1 MKQCK
6 SLTILVCIVAAAS
19 GCSSRPR
26 QFAPTLKAPA
36 SDAAAYQ
43 NDLATCKT
51 LVGKG
56 YKSNFKAT
64 AGTIGAGT
72 VAGTAAGVASFAAL
86 GSQGILG
93 GATTASNILGA
104 AIPFVGFAASFGVSR
119 AIRSGR
125 EKKVKIATG
134 SCLKEYGYSVEGWTR
149 IKKQKKSENNDTPKS
164 TPVRVE
170 PVETGPSS

>member
-1 MKQCK
+1 MKQCQ

-26 QFAPTLKAPA
+26 QFAPILKAPA

-51 LVGKG
+51 LVGRG

-64 AGTIGAGT
+64 AGVIGAGT
-72 VAGTAAGVASFAAL
+72 VAGTATGIASFAAL
-86 GSQGILG
+86 SSQGILG
-93 GATTASNILGA
+93 GTTTASSVLGVA
-104 AIPFVGFAASFGVSR
+104 FPFVGFAASFGVSR

-125 EKKVKIATG
+125 EKKVKTATE

-149 IKKQKKSENNDTPKS
+149 IKKQKKSENDNVAEP
-164 TPVRVE
+164 TPVRTE
-170 PVETGPSS
+170 PVETAPPS